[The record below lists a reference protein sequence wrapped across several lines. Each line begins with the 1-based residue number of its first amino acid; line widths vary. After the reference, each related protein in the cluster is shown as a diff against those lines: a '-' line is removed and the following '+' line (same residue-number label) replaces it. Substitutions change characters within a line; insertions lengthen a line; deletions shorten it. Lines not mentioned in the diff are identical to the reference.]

1 MLELLNN
8 IDTEIFLSLNGLHSP
23 FWDCFMQAFS
33 GKWIWIPMYASI
45 FFVFLKNLQWRKAFI
60 AALCVGFAVAI
71 ADQTCATLIRPV
83 VERIRPTNLANP
95 IQPLV
100 HIVDGYR
107 GGVYGFPSCHAAN
120 SFTLAAFVAV
130 FLANKKLNAVIFLW
144 AITNSYSRIYL
155 GVHYPG
161 DLIVGGLIGI
171 AIGCCVAIA
180 ARSLLQRMQPC
191 SPLPPHA
198 PARLTGVTTSVC
210 GLTVLSITIYSVIAQ
225 NISKI

>member
-1 MLELLNN
+1 
-8 IDTEIFLSLNGLHSP
+8 
-23 FWDCFMQAFS
+23 
-33 GKWIWIPMYASI
+33 MYASI

-83 VERIRPTNLANP
+83 VERIRPANLANP

-144 AITNSYSRIYL
+144 AVTNSYSRIYL

-191 SPLPPHA
+191 SPLPPHT

>member
-8 IDTEIFLSLNGLHSP
+8 IDTEIFLSLNRLHSP

-83 VERIRPTNLANP
+83 VERIRPANLANP

-155 GVHYPG
+155 GVHFITDIVPG
-161 DLIVGGLIGI
+161 VLSGVVFGLLVYYFYGWIRQRWLHRRDLPYSHERSRWISWGIGI
-171 AIGCCVAIA
+171 TLVGVI
-180 ARSLLQRMQPC
+180 LLNP
-191 SPLPPHA
+191 
-198 PARLTGVTTSVC
+198 
-210 GLTVLSITIYSVIAQ
+210 VL
-225 NISKI
+225 ISFLK